1 MIPERHPLVNGG
13 DASGGALAEVKAP
26 FDGRV
31 VTRVHLATR
40 EHLEQALS
48 AAVAAR
54 PRLASQSIGERRRLL
69 GALAEGLRARAD
81 ELVDA
86 IVNEAGKPRV
96 LARSE
101 LERAGEVVALA
112 AAEATRFCG
121 ELVPVDGMAAAA
133 GSTAEVRF
141 FPAGVIAGIVPFNF
155 PLNLGVHK
163 LAPALAVGAP
173 ILLKP
178 PPQAPSA
185 LLVVGD
191 ILRRAGADPAAVHV
205 LPCDNELAEALATD
219 ERVRVLS
226 FTGSARVGWQL
237 KRGCAGRALL
247 ELGGNASAI
256 VCADADLDAA
266 SARLSTGA
274 WAYAGQV
281 CIKTQHIL
289 VEDAVFEAFAERF
302 CNRAHK
308 LLAEDPASPTAF
320 VGPVI
325 DDNAA
330 SRIEAWVQ
338 EALAAGARAL
348 VPFRRRGRLLDPCVL
363 TDVPATARVS
373 CEEVFG
379 PVTVLTSVGSFDE
392 ALGRVQASPYG
403 LQAAIF
409 ANDLR
414 RIRRAFHELDVGGL
428 IVNDATTFRSDAMP
442 YGGNRRSGLGREG
455 LRYAMEAFTE
465 PRVLVIR
472 P

>member
-1 MIPERHPLVNGG
+1 MVPERHPLVNGSE
-13 DASGGALAEVKAP
+13 ARGGALLDVKAP
-26 FDGRV
+26 YDGRV
-31 VTRVHLATR
+31 VARVHLATR

-54 PRLASQSIGERRRLL
+54 PRLAAQSSGERRRLL
-69 GALAEGLRARAD
+69 AALGEGLRARAD
-81 ELVDA
+81 DLVEA
-86 IVNEAGKPRV
+86 IVHEAGKPRI

-101 LERAGEVVALA
+101 LERAVEVVALA

-185 LLVVGD
+185 LLIVGD
-191 ILRRAGADPAAVHV
+191 ILRSVGADPAALQV
-205 LPCDNELAEALATD
+205 LPCDNELAESLATD

-237 KRGCAGRALL
+237 KRRCAGRALL

-256 VCADADLDAA
+256 VCADADLDTAC
-266 SARLSTGA
+266 ARLSTGA

-289 VEDAVFEAFAERF
+289 VEEPVFAAFADRF
-302 CNRAHK
+302 VARARALK
-308 LLAEDPASPTAF
+308 AEDPASSTAF

-325 DDNAA
+325 DDAA
-330 SRIEAWVQ
+330 ALRIEAWVQ

-348 VPFRRRGRLLDPCVL
+348 LPFHRHDRLLDPCVL
-363 TDVPATARVS
+363 TEVPETARVS

-392 ALGRVQASPYG
+392 ALGHIQRSAFG
-403 LQAAIF
+403 LQAALF
-409 ANDLR
+409 THDLR
-414 RIRRAFHELDVGGL
+414 KVRRAFAELDVGGV

-455 LRYAMEAFTE
+455 LRYAMEAYSE